1 MIRSIINSLKND
13 SKYSNYF
20 PANKKL
26 SYVMI
31 NTGSYRTYE
40 KGRIIFLILH
50 DNVPSLVVKFYKNS
64 NDLVEEQFK
73 KQELIYEKCNGI
85 GISKPLG
92 IKILNNIHIIIEEG
106 VNGKN
111 FEKYISENLSQNLLK
126 LIMEKIILLHHNF
139 NNTEELSTFDALNEE
154 VNQLL
159 DQFLK
164 TYNPNEKEIQIIH
177 ECKSIFLQY
186 CKTKKIFKRYSN
198 GDFTPRNLIV
208 NNDKITVTD
217 FEFAEET
224 HLYFLDWLRFFK
236 QQSILSNNYLYEIL
250 NSEIKN
256 QYFIS
261 ALKEFTKY
269 RSNEK
274 IDIAFRL
281 VIEIKHY
288 VVRSNVLSP
297 ALYKSYKKQ
306 MYQFISEIT
315 SRLNEKNI
323 VNNQILAL
331 NDTLSHEKEF
341 YQNMHNTIHKHVEDK
356 EEVQKLQN
364 QIIEQEKQITKLV
377 NKKESLE
384 KTNRAI
390 STFIDNDK
398 ILDSHFKKIV
408 DMLYLEILHR
418 RADKEGLLHYST
430 LLEKKKMTVD
440 DVRNALLDSDECK
453 PLTD

>member
-1 MIRSIINSLKND
+1 MIRAILNSLKND
-13 SKYSNYF
+13 SKYSDYF
-20 PANKKL
+20 PINKKL

-50 DNVPSLVVKFYKNS
+50 DNVPSLVVKFYKGS
-64 NDLVEEQFK
+64 NELVEEQLK
-73 KQELIYEKCNGI
+73 KQEIIYKKCNGK

-92 IKILNNIHIIIEEG
+92 IKILNDIHMMIEEG

-111 FEKYISENLSQNLLK
+111 FVKYISENPSQDLLK
-126 LIMEKIILLHHNF
+126 SIMHRIILLHDNF
-139 NNTEELSTFDALNEE
+139 NNVQELSTFDALNEE

-159 DQFLK
+159 DQFIK
-164 TYNPNEKEIQIIH
+164 TYCPSEKEILTIQD
-177 ECKSIFLQY
+177 CVSIFLQQF
-186 CKTKKIFKRYSN
+186 KTKKIFKRYSN

-208 NNDKITVTD
+208 DDVNITLTD

-236 QQSILSNNYLYEIL
+236 QQSVLPNDYLYEIL
-250 NSEIKN
+250 NSEIKDH
-256 QYFIS
+256 YFIS
-261 ALKEFTKY
+261 ALKEFSKY
-269 RSNEK
+269 RSNQK

-297 ALYKSYKKQ
+297 ALYQAYKKQ
-306 MYQFISEIT
+306 MGELISEIT

-323 VNNQILAL
+323 VDDQIYSF
-331 NDTLSHEKEF
+331 NDTSSSDKEF
-341 YQNMHNTIHKHVEDK
+341 YHNIHDSIHKHVEDGDI
-356 EEVQKLQN
+356 VQKLQN
-364 QIIEQEKQITKLV
+364 QIIEQEKKITTLTT
-377 NKKESLE
+377 KKDNLE
-384 KTNRAI
+384 KTNRALG
-390 STFIDNDK
+390 TFIDNNK
-398 ILDSHFKKIV
+398 ILDNHFKKIV

-430 LLEKKKMTVD
+430 LLEKNKITVD
-440 DVRNALLDSDECK
+440 DVRKSLLDSDEHK
-453 PLTD
+453 P